1 MFHGCPRVV
10 RSGKTGGDYVSSERG
25 HPSSLPPSLPPE
37 ENARQVRADVGAGVG
52 GVSVAPVLAEDSG
65 TCVGGPGSGE
75 ATTPSAGGVHG
86 WFWPALSTTRV
97 VAVAWSSISLPHQRL
112 GPLPIDSLS
121 SAGSS

>member
-25 HPSSLPPSLPPE
+25 HPSSLPPSPPPE
-37 ENARQVRADVGAGVG
+37 ENPRQVRADGGAGDS

-65 TCVGGPGSGE
+65 TCVGGPGSSE
-75 ATTPSAGGVHG
+75 ATTPSVGSVHG
-86 WFWPALSTTRV
+86 WFWLALSTTQV
-97 VAVAWSSISLPHQRL
+97 VAPHLRL

-121 SAGSS
+121 PAGSS